1 MCIVTRYLTS
11 NLSSSILTN
20 VIQFVIALPI
30 YLMITTLFKAN
41 PFLDLLRKNSFY
53 K

>member
-20 VIQFVIALPI
+20 LIQFAIALPI
-30 YLMITTLFKAN
+30 YLTITTLFKAN
-41 PFLDLLRKNSFY
+41 PFLDLLRK